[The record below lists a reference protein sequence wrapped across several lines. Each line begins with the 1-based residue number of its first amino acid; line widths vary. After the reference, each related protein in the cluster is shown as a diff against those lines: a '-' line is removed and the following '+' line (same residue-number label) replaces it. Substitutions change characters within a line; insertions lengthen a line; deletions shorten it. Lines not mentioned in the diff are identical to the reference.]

1 MLFSGEAQVGVSNA
15 SSAGLNEAVSPIE
28 LKIFFCDPEI

>member
-1 MLFSGEAQVGVSNA
+1 MLFSGEAQVGVSKA
-15 SSAGLNEAVSPIE
+15 SSAGNEAVSPIE